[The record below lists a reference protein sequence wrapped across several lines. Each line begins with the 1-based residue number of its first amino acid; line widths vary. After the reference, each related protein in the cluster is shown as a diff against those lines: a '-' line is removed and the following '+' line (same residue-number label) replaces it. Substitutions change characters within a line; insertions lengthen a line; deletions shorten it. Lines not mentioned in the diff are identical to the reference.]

1 MKGDALRTASPRNP
15 CRRERNSADRF
26 AKNFFGSGFLIFMR
40 HEPSPAHRTEAK
52 LLSLGRPIPGGAN
65 GNRNYPEIDERWTTG
80 LKAFRETVNAI

>member
-1 MKGDALRTASPRNP
+1 MISWRSPSAVSVTLRTALPRI
-15 CRRERNSADRF
+15 
-26 AKNFFGSGFLIFMR
+26 FFGSGFLIFMR

-80 LKAFRETVNAI
+80 LKAFRETANAV

>member
-1 MKGDALRTASPRNP
+1 
-15 CRRERNSADRF
+15 
-26 AKNFFGSGFLIFMR
+26 MR

-80 LKAFRETVNAI
+80 LKAFRETANAI